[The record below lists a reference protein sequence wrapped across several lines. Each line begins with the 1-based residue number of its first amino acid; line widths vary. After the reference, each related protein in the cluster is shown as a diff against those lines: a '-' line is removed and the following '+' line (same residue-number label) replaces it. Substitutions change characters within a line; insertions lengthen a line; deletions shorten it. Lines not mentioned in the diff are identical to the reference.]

1 MRLTLNV
8 DHIATLRNAR
18 GEEQPDPVTAALI
31 AEQAGVDGIVVHLR
45 EDRRHISERDVRLLR
60 ELITTKLDLEMAATE
75 EIIKIAC
82 DVGPE
87 LATIV
92 PEKRQEL
99 TTEGGINVIDNVTL
113 LKDTIRELHNS
124 NIEVSLFIEPDLN
137 HIDVAAEIETDL
149 IEIHTGV
156 FANALSEEE
165 QFDELERIRIGS
177 KHAKKLGLG
186 VNAGHGLNYQNIKI
200 FRELTDI
207 DEVSIGHSII
217 ARAVVV
223 GIKEATQEMIRF
235 LRFDYYLKLIFAAT

>member
-31 AEQAGVDGIVVHLR
+31 AEQSGVDGIVVHLR
-45 EDRRHISERDVRLLR
+45 EDRRHINERDVRLLR

-82 DVGPE
+82 DIGPE

-113 LKDTIRELHNS
+113 LKDTIKELHGS

-137 HIDVAAEIETDL
+137 HIDAAAEIESDFL
-149 IEIHTGV
+149 EIHTGI
-156 FANALSEEE
+156 FANSVSEEE
-165 QFDELERIRIGS
+165 QFDELERIRIAS

-186 VNAGHGLNYQNIKI
+186 VNAGHGLNYQNIKV

-217 ARAVVV
+217 ARSVVV
-223 GIKEATQEMIRF
+223 GIKEAVQEMIR
-235 LRFDYYLKLIFAAT
+235 LIKR

>member
-1 MRLTLNV
+1 MRLSLNI
-8 DHIATLRNAR
+8 DHIATLRNVR
-18 GEEQPDPVTAALI
+18 GETQPDPVTAALI

-60 ELITTKLDLEMAATE
+60 ELITTKLDLEMAATP

-99 TTEGGINVIDNVTL
+99 TTEGGINVIDNISL
-113 LKDTIRELHNS
+113 LKDTISQLHS
-124 NIEVSLFIEPDLN
+124 SDIEVSLFIEPDLN
-137 HIDVAAEIETDL
+137 HIDAAAEIESDF

-165 QFDELERIRIGS
+165 QFDELERIRVAV
-177 KHAKKLGLG
+177 KQAKKLGLG
-186 VNAGHGLNYQNIKI
+186 VNAGHGLDYQNIKV
-200 FRELTDI
+200 FRELANI

-217 ARAVVV
+217 ARALFV
-223 GIKEATQEMIRF
+223 GIKQAVTEMFELIR
-235 LRFDYYLKLIFAAT
+235 KG

>member
-1 MRLTLNV
+1 MRFALNI

-18 GEEQPDPVTAALI
+18 GETQPDPVTFALL
-31 AEQAGVDGIVVHLR
+31 AEQAGIDGIVVHLR
-45 EDRRHISERDVRLLR
+45 EDRRHINERDVRLLR
-60 ELITTKLDLEMAATE
+60 EMITTKLDLEMAATD

-99 TTEGGINVIDNVTL
+99 TTEGGINVIDDISK
-113 LKDTIRELHNS
+113 LKNAIKELHKFE
-124 NIEVSLFIEPDLN
+124 IEVSLFIEPDIN
-137 HIDVAAEIETDL
+137 QIDAAAEIEADY

-156 FANALSEEE
+156 FANSFTEED
-165 QFDELERIRIGS
+165 QFDELERIRLAS

-200 FRELTDI
+200 FKEIEDI

-217 ARAVVV
+217 ARSVFI
-223 GIKEATQEMIRF
+223 GIREAIREMRDLIR
-235 LRFDYYLKLIFAAT
+235 

>member
-1 MRLTLNV
+1 MKLTLNV

-31 AEQAGVDGIVVHLR
+31 AEQSGVDGIVVHLR
-45 EDRRHISERDVRLLR
+45 EDRRHINERDVRLLR

-99 TTEGGINVIDNVTL
+99 TTEGGINVIDNVSM
-113 LKDTIRELHNS
+113 LKDTIKELHSS

-137 HIDVAAEIETDL
+137 HIDAAAEIESDY
-149 IEIHTGV
+149 IEIHTGI
-156 FANALSEEE
+156 FANSVSEEE
-165 QFDELERIRIGS
+165 QFDELERIRIAS

-186 VNAGHGLNYQNIKI
+186 VNAGHGLDYQNIKV

-223 GIKEATQEMIRF
+223 GIKEAVHEMIR
-235 LRFDYYLKLIFAAT
+235 LLKR

>member
-18 GEEQPDPVTAALI
+18 GETQPDPVTAALL

-45 EDRRHISERDVRLLR
+45 EDRRHINERDVRLLR

-82 DVGPE
+82 DIGPE

-99 TTEGGINVIDNVTL
+99 TTEGGISVIDNVTL
-113 LKDTIRELHNS
+113 LKETVNTLHKFD
-124 NIEVSLFIEPDLN
+124 IEVSMFIEPDIN
-137 HIDVAAEIETDL
+137 QIDAAAEINSDY

-165 QFDELERIRIGS
+165 QFDELDRIRTAA

-186 VNAGHGLNYQNIKI
+186 VNAGHGLNYSNIKI
-200 FRELTDI
+200 FRELSDI
-207 DEVSIGHSII
+207 DEVSIGHAII
-217 ARAVVV
+217 ARAVFV
-223 GIKEATQEMIRF
+223 GIRNAVIEMI
-235 LRFDYYLKLIFAAT
+235 KLIRS

>member
-31 AEQAGVDGIVVHLR
+31 AEQSGVDGIVVHLR
-45 EDRRHISERDVRLLR
+45 EDRRHINERDVRLLR

-82 DVGPE
+82 DIGPE

-113 LKDTIRELHNS
+113 LKDTIKELHGS

-137 HIDVAAEIETDL
+137 HIDAAAEIESDF
-149 IEIHTGV
+149 IEIHTGI
-156 FANALSEEE
+156 FANSVSEEE
-165 QFDELERIRIGS
+165 QFDELERIRIAS

-186 VNAGHGLNYQNIKI
+186 VNAGHGLNYQNIKV

-223 GIKEATQEMIRF
+223 GIKEAVQEMIR
-235 LRFDYYLKLIFAAT
+235 LIKR

>member
-1 MRLTLNV
+1 MRLSLNI
-8 DHIATLRNAR
+8 DHIATLRNVR
-18 GEEQPDPVTAALI
+18 GETQPDPVTAALI

-60 ELITTKLDLEMAATE
+60 ELITTKLDLEMAATP

-99 TTEGGINVIDNVTL
+99 TTEGGINVIDNISL
-113 LKDTIRELHNS
+113 LKDTISQLHS
-124 NIEVSLFIEPDLN
+124 SDIEVSLFIEPDLN
-137 HIDVAAEIETDL
+137 HIDAAAEIESDF

-165 QFDELERIRIGS
+165 QFDELERIRVAV
-177 KHAKKLGLG
+177 KQAKKLGLG
-186 VNAGHGLNYQNIKI
+186 VNAGHGLDYQNIKV
-200 FRELTDI
+200 FRELANI

-217 ARAVVV
+217 ARALFV
-223 GIKEATQEMIRF
+223 GIKQAVTEMFELIRK
-235 LRFDYYLKLIFAAT
+235 D

>member
-18 GEEQPDPVTAALI
+18 GEEQPDPVTSALI

-45 EDRRHISERDVRLLR
+45 EDRRHINERDVRLLR

-99 TTEGGINVIDNVTL
+99 TTEGGINVIDNVSL
-113 LKDTIRELHNS
+113 LKDTIKELHEYD
-124 NIEVSLFIEPDLN
+124 IEVSLFVEPDLN
-137 HIDVAAEIETDL
+137 HIDASAEIEADL
-149 IEIHTGV
+149 VELHTGV
-156 FANALSEEE
+156 FANALLEEE
-165 QFDELERIRIGS
+165 QFDELERIRIAS

-223 GIKEATQEMIRF
+223 GIKEAVQEMIR
-235 LRFDYYLKLIFAAT
+235 LINK